1 MLVGKPSIKVRFA
14 RNSKLRMFLTTKYV
28 RAGRTEKHYDDALS
42 GGRETGLYSLV
53 LSASGHDLSLA
64 NILYS
69 RHHRGLNRSAFAV
82 YGLQFYEDGRKIAL
96 YANTLPGSFFLR
108 EEVV

>member
-1 MLVGKPSIKVRFA
+1 V
-14 RNSKLRMFLTTKYV
+14 
-28 RAGRTEKHYDDALS
+28 S

-64 NILYS
+64 NILYGPEN
-69 RHHRGLNRSAFAV
+69 RGFSGNAFVVHA
-82 YGLQFYEDGRKIAL
+82 LQFYEDGRRIAL

>member
-1 MLVGKPSIKVRFA
+1 MDVPDDQICPGWENRKAL
-14 RNSKLRMFLTTKYV
+14 N
-28 RAGRTEKHYDDALS
+28 DDALS

-53 LSASGHDLSLA
+53 PSASGHDLSLA

>member
-1 MLVGKPSIKVRFA
+1 M
-14 RNSKLRMFLTTKYV
+14 TTLCHA
-28 RAGRTEKHYDDALS
+28 AGR
-42 GGRETGLYSLV
+42 TGLYSLV

-69 RHHRGLNRSAFAV
+69 PHHRGFNRSAPAV
-82 YGLQFYEDGRKIAL
+82 HGLQFCEDGRKIAP
-96 YANTLPGSFFLR
+96 YASTLPGSFFPR